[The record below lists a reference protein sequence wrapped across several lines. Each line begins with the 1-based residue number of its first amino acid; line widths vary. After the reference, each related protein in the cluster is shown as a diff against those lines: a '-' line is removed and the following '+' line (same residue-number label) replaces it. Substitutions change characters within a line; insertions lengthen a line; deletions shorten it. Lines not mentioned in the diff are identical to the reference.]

1 MWLSYNVHRV
11 SVRLPV
17 PLAKGILPME
27 KVTFTIVS
35 AEQDYSAMMKYN
47 MFQKKKILPVTVGGI
62 SLLSIVA
69 LLGSY
74 LHIFPI
80 PRFLYIMSLI
90 WLLLVFILVLSIK
103 KSLKNTSKAS
113 SSLVG
118 RAMEFEVDE
127 TGILERDAE
136 TESEIKFTWAEGIF
150 EVNEIKDY
158 IFIYVSRNQAF
169 IIPKNQLERET
180 LDNFKTMLKL
190 YGPSVTK

>member
-1 MWLSYNVHRV
+1 
-11 SVRLPV
+11 
-17 PLAKGILPME
+17 ME